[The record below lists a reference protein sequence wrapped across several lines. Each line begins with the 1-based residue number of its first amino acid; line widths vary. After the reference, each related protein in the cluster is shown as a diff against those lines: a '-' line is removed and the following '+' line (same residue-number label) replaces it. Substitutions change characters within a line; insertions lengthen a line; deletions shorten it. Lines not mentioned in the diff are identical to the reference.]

1 MSSTNLRARI
11 PRRAAVAV
19 AGMSVIAAVVCTAPS
34 MANAV
39 SVSSGA
45 ARHAVTRTQSA
56 ESASTAPNLQVKAV
70 NGVTYQYR
78 RFGHPMPGSVPL
90 VFFQHFRGTLDNWDP
105 KLIDTIAAKREVI
118 LVDNVGAGGSTGTTP
133 STIQEMSLDAIDF
146 IDALKLPHYDL
157 LGFSLG
163 GQIAQESPCAAPGR
177 SAASSLPAPAPR
189 AEWTSVSPTPRC
201 WAAS

>member
-1 MSSTNLRARI
+1 MSSTTLRTLI
-11 PRRAAVAV
+11 PRRTAVAV
-19 AGMSVIAAVVCTAPS
+19 TGMSVIAAVVGTVPS
-34 MANAV
+34 MANSV
-39 SVSSGA
+39 SDSSGA

-56 ESASTAPNLQVKAV
+56 ESASTAPNLRVKAV

-78 RFGHPMPGSVPL
+78 RFGHSRHGSVPL

-118 LVDNVGAGGSTGTTP
+118 LVDNVGVGGSTGTTP

-163 GQIAQESPCAAPGR
+163 GQIAQEVALHR
-177 SAASSLPAPAPR
+177 R
-189 AEWTSVSPTPRC
+189 
-201 WAAS
+201 